1 MISLNIT
8 DMKNKKA
15 NLEIAVERAERDI
28 ERMAAPQVIRSK
40 VLAVLKIA
48 QQAFPLIE
56 RKTLVT
62 GI

>member
-1 MISLNIT
+1 
-8 DMKNKKA
+8 MKNKKA